1 MGEVPMGITREQ
13 EQIRKNSRWNE
24 KFCTCRP
31 APDAAK
37 NGLRQPGTDAAKFR
51 RGRAIRIAM
60 RVKAFVFALASL
72 SCVAAQAQPP
82 DGRAVFN
89 AQCTPCHQPDAKGVP
104 GQFPPLAGNTDIF
117 LARDFPARVVLFGM
131 TGRIKVKGQA
141 VDGAMPPLGAVLKD
155 EEIAAV
161 VNYVRDG
168 FGNDALAPKGPKTMV
183 PLDAATIAGLRKMK
197 DADQVYAYRK
207 KLKAAAKN

>member
-1 MGEVPMGITREQ
+1 MRE
-13 EQIRKNSRWNE
+13 NSRRNE

-31 APDAAK
+31 ATDAAK

-72 SCVAAQAQPP
+72 SCMSPLAAHAEPP

-104 GQFPPLAGNTDIF
+104 GQFPPLAGNADIF
-117 LARDFPARVVLFGM
+117 LARDFPARVVLFGLSGNI
-131 TGRIKVKGQA
+131 TVKGQMI
-141 VDGAMPPLGAVLKD
+141 DGAMPPLGAVLKD

-161 VNYVRDG
+161 VNYVRGG
-168 FGNDALAPKGPKTMV
+168 FGNAALAPKGPKTMA
-183 PLDAATIAGLRKMK
+183 PLDAATVAGLRTMK
-197 DADQVYAYRK
+197 DADQVFAYRK
-207 KLKAAAKN
+207 KLKAAVKD

>member
-1 MGEVPMGITREQ
+1 MRL
-13 EQIRKNSRWNE
+13 
-24 KFCTCRP
+24 
-31 APDAAK
+31 AAH
-37 NGLRQPGTDAAKFR
+37 
-51 RGRAIRIAM
+51 
-60 RVKAFVFALASL
+60 
-72 SCVAAQAQPP
+72 AQPP

-104 GQFPPLAGNTDIF
+104 GQFPPMAGNTDIF
-117 LARDFPARVVLFGM
+117 LARDFPARVVLFGLSGKIAVH
-131 TGRIKVKGQA
+131 GRRFN
-141 VDGAMPPLGAVLKD
+141 GAMPPLGAVLKD

-168 FGNDALAPKGPKTMV
+168 FGNRALAPKGPKTMA
-183 PLDAATIAGLRKMK
+183 PLDAATVAGLRKMK